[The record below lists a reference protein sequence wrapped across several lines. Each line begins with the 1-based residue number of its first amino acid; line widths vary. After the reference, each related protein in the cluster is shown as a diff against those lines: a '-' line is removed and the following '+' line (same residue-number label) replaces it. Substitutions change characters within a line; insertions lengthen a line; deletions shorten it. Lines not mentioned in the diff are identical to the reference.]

1 MSHGVCVT
9 ASAPAVGSTFLKA
22 SLSLSVDTPLEGQP
36 GHRLHPAI
44 LREVLQPGHHARQQP
59 TLLGEFL
66 QSFLMAAPMLS
77 NCLPGFSTF
86 WSYFSVFTWEEV
98 SAGPRQVLFPLD
110 FPSFT
115 VRVIA

>member
-1 MSHGVCVT
+1 M
-9 ASAPAVGSTFLKA
+9 GSTSLKA
-22 SLSLSVDTPLEGQP
+22 SLSLSVDTPLEGHP
-36 GHRLHPAI
+36 GHRLHPAV

-66 QSFLMAAPMLS
+66 RSFLMAAPMLS

-86 WSYFSVFTWEEV
+86 WSYLSVFTWEEV
-98 SAGPRQVLFPLD
+98 SVGPRQVLFPLD
-110 FPSFT
+110 FLSFT